1 MSNPTDPP
9 EWAARNKG
17 KAQEA
22 FNQAA
27 QGARVPEPRKPEPA
41 QRLEMPG
48 PGGHAVRQQEA
59 ERAAIARA
67 KQLQAAKGRENEQQ
81 IEKGRTAAVDQA
93 KEMGQGNKNKDAL
106 ARANKLAKEFNNAA
120 KYKEHE
126 R

>member
-1 MSNPTDPP
+1 MSNPTD
-9 EWAARNKG
+9 WQARNKG

-41 QRLEMPG
+41 QRVEMPG

-59 ERAAIARA
+59 ERAAIARS
-67 KQLQAAKGRENEQQ
+67 KQLQAAKGRENAQQ
-81 IEKGRTAAVDQA
+81 IDKVRAGAVDRA
-93 KEMGQGNKNKDAL
+93 KEAGQGAKNKDAL
-106 ARANKLAKEFNNAA
+106 ARADKLAKEFNNAA